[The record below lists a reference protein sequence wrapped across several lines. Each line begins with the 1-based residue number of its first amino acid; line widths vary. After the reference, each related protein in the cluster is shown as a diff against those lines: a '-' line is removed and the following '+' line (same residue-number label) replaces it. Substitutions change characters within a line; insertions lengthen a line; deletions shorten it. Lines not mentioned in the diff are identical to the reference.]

1 MRVAV
6 FNTKPYDQQFLC
18 AANAKYHHE
27 LVFFEPHLSA
37 KTVKL
42 AEGFRA
48 VCIFINDILDA
59 ETLQLLQAGGTELI
73 ATRSAGFN
81 HIDLHS
87 AQKLGI
93 KVVRV
98 PAYSPYAVAEHTV
111 GLILCLNRKIHR
123 AYNRVR
129 EANFSLDGLLGF
141 DLHGCTVGIIG
152 TGKIGSVTAKILHSF
167 GCHLLGYDIQPNPAC
182 LSIGMVYV
190 SLSELL
196 ERSDIISLHCP
207 LTPDSYHLINA
218 EAVAKMK
225 QGVMLINTSRGGLV
239 DTSAVID
246 GLKSGKIGYLGLD
259 VYEQEEGLFF
269 EDLSNQVIQDDVFQR
284 LLTFPNVL
292 ITGHQ
297 AFFTRNAL
305 QNIADTTLANISAYE
320 KGEPCA
326 NALC

>member
-1 MRVAV
+1 MRIAV

-18 AANAKYHHE
+18 TANTKYHHE

-37 KTVKL
+37 KTAKL
-42 AEGFRA
+42 AEGFRT
-48 VCIFINDILDA
+48 VCVFINDILDA
-59 ETLQLLQAGGTELI
+59 ETLQMLRAGGTELI

-81 HIDLHS
+81 HIDLQS
-87 AQKLGI
+87 AQKLGL

-98 PAYSPYAVAEHTV
+98 PAYSPYAVAEHTI

-129 EANFSLDGLLGF
+129 EANFSLEGLLGF
-141 DLHGCTVGIIG
+141 DLHGCTVGIVG
-152 TGKIGSVTAKILHSF
+152 TGKIGSLVAKILHGF
-167 GCHLLGYDIQPNPAC
+167 GCHLLGYDLYHNPDC
-182 LSIGMVYV
+182 LSMGMAYV
-190 SLSELL
+190 PLPELL
-196 ERSDIISLHCP
+196 EQSDIISLHCP

-239 DTSAVID
+239 DTTAVIE
-246 GLKSGKIGYLGLD
+246 GLKSGKIAYLGLD
-259 VYEQEEGLFF
+259 VYEQEENLFF
-269 EDLSNQVIQDDVFQR
+269 EDLSNEVIQDDVFQR

-320 KGEPCA
+320 NGEPCA